1 MVINFR
7 PTGAGVVAIRNREPA
22 CGTAPFPLGQLQG
35 GIWPINP
42 KYNDVAGH
50 RCYKDAGRADLGFIM
65 TPPDTVPGIIAKFG
79 TKGCPA
85 TVIITAG

>member
-1 MVINFR
+1 MRYRSFPV
-7 PTGAGVVAIRNREPA
+7 GAASWRYLA
-22 CGTAPFPLGQLQG
+22 DQ
-35 GIWPINP
+35 P
-42 KYNDVAGH
+42 KYNYVAGH

-85 TVIITAG
+85 TVIISAG